1 MLNVSRKNNKKSSKE
16 TLSVRFSNFST
27 LVRKDFKLNKGL
39 YLLFLPV
46 LVYYLVFHYT
56 PMYGLTMAFK
66 DFQPTKGISGSEW
79 VGFKHFI
86 DFFQSFY
93 FWRVLKNT
101 LVISLTNL
109 IFGFPAPIILAL
121 LINEIRNKYFKSAVQ
136 SISYMPHFISLV
148 VVCGMIKDFTS
159 DAGVISYIVSLF
171 GGQATTL
178 LNEAKNFVPVYV
190 ASDIWQ
196 TVGWGTIIYLAA
208 LTGIDQELYEAAQVD
223 GAGKWKQTL
232 HITIPGIMPTI
243 IIMLVLRM
251 GSMLSVGFEKIILLY
266 NPAIYSTADV
276 ISSFVYRKGLQ
287 EFAFSYSAAV
297 GLFNSVI
304 NFILLITANK
314 LSKKFSESSLW

>member
-66 DFQPTKGISGSEW
+66 DFQPTKGISGSDW

-101 LVISLTNL
+101 IVISLTNL

-159 DAGVISYIVSLF
+159 DTGVISYIVSLF